1 MRSLIILDRMVKIKS
16 ICRQCFAANGF
27 SNEIMFDPSGDIYVC
42 TQNPKHKYKKEE
54 DGTFSSL

>member
-1 MRSLIILDRMVKIKS
+1 MVKIKS